1 MCSIF
6 KFLIFSPLCDYAS
19 ESKERS
25 SSPGSPL
32 RGNWTT
38 ALQFWSLAILLSLVG
53 SRVSSLIVLEFS
65 LRAVSAW
72 ASAGLVSSSNTW
84 KGQHGGLS
92 SISRR
97 TSCVPHTDLSDSDPT
112 HFHPHS
118 CICLNSGCRWQRP
131 RPSPRPMPVLPGLR
145 PHLYSGLPPSG
156 GSTQLRQL
164 VPGSCSQLGTG
175 KRQPRSVEPCGQ
187 TLPAT

>member
-1 MCSIF
+1 MQYIQ
-6 KFLIFSPLCDYAS
+6 FLIFSPPCDYDS
-19 ESKERS
+19 ESKQRS
-25 SSPGSPL
+25 SSPGNPL

-72 ASAGLVSSSNTW
+72 ASAGLVSSSNTR
-84 KGQHGGLS
+84 KVQHSGLS
-92 SISRR
+92 LISRHI
-97 TSCVPHTDLSDSDPT
+97 SCVQHTDVSDSDLT
-112 HFHPHS
+112 YFHPHS
-118 CICLNSGCRWQRP
+118 CICLNSGSRRQRP
-131 RPSPRPMPVLPGLR
+131 RSAPRPMPVLPGLW

-156 GSTQLRQL
+156 GSTQLCQL
-164 VPGSCSQLGTG
+164 DPGSCSQLGTG
-175 KRQPRSVEPCGQ
+175 KPQPQSVEPCGQ